1 MENFAIGFICGL
13 MSVTVGALVFN
24 VMDYIRTKRW

>member
-1 MENFAIGFICGL
+1 MENFIMGFICGI

-24 VMDYIRTKRW
+24 VIDYIKSKRW